1 MICFQIARMDTTTRA
16 VAVVSSVVTVHGER
30 PPAIYTPDTVHP
42 VNLGGV
48 HLFVSNVTPFASPS
62 SFLSPI
68 IRVSF
73 HRHDKLVSC
82 KQHRQPVWHVYD
94 VTHTALAI
102 REAKWPRGLHPDIHW
117 LVLCTAMAR
126 V

>member
-30 PPAIYTPDTVHP
+30 PPPAIYTPDTVHP
-42 VNLGGV
+42 VNLGGF
-48 HLFVSNVTPFASPS
+48 HLFVSNVTPFASHS

-73 HRHDKLVSC
+73 YRHDKLVS
-82 KQHRQPVWHVYD
+82 
-94 VTHTALAI
+94 
-102 REAKWPRGLHPDIHW
+102 
-117 LVLCTAMAR
+117 
-126 V
+126 